1 MANLMDTEDTLQ
13 TVEAVLPKF
22 EQLSE
27 KEFNSQA
34 VKIEL
39 EKLSKEELIEL
50 QVNMFS
56 QYHEMAKLIVDMA
69 PALKVTLESKP
80 LNR

>member
-1 MANLMDTEDTLQ
+1 MQIDPEKTLQ
-13 TVEAVLPKF
+13 TVEPALAKF

-27 KEFNSQA
+27 KEFDSAA
-34 VKIEL
+34 VRSEP
-39 EKLSKEELIEL
+39 EKMSKENLVEL

-56 QYHEMAKLIVDMA
+56 QYHQMARFIVDMA
-69 PALKVTLESKP
+69 EALKVTLRSRP